1 MITLRMPPDAAEHVS
16 FELSALAETVHSW
29 HALSAP
35 GHHALQLPWVRRCR
49 DLPPQLRNDLRRL
62 SWVVRDYVP
71 ALFEAGAGHLDRT
84 FAEEV
89 EIVRALPAAHI
100 ARDLSEAVLVNESAK
115 ANAANL
121 RKLIKKDPRGVLDD
135 VLTTLTT
142 YWELAFSKEWDHLEP
157 QLLDTVAEAGTALP
171 GGVLPLLRELAP
183 AIRLDVRRRL
193 VLLDRPHDHRVEV
206 AERGPLRLTPSYY
219 AWPHVRVTCD
229 EPWPLRMTYPVVP
242 PNPQVRESVE
252 LSAGLRALGGQSR
265 LDIIRLLAE
274 EPRST
279 QELSG
284 LLGLSGA
291 AVSRHLKL
299 LLDAG
304 VVQTRREGYYVL
316 YEVVGQRLIDL
327 AYELRLLAR

>member
-1 MITLRMPPDAAEHVS
+1 MPPDAAEHVS
-16 FELSALAETVHSW
+16 FELSALAEAVHSW
-29 HALSAP
+29 HALTAP

-49 DLPPQLRNDLRRL
+49 DLPAELRNDLRRL

-89 EIVRALPAAHI
+89 EIVRALPAREI
-100 ARDLSEAVLVNESAK
+100 ARDLSEAVLVNES
-115 ANAANL
+115 NDPEL
-121 RKLIKKDPRGVLDD
+121 RRRVKKEPRRVLDEILA
-135 VLTTLTT
+135 VLTS
-142 YWELAFSKEWDHLEP
+142 YWEVAFSKEWEHLEP
-157 QLLDTVAEAGTALP
+157 QLLDTVADAGTALP
-171 GGVLPLLRELAP
+171 EGVLPLLRQLAP

-219 AWPHVRVTCD
+219 AWPHVRVTCE

-242 PNPQVRESVE
+242 PNPQSRESVE
-252 LSAGLRALGGQSR
+252 LSSGLRALGGQSR

-304 VVQTRREGYYVL
+304 LVQTRREGYYVL

-327 AYELRLLAR
+327 AYDLRILAR